1 MLERLQNLEENIA
14 NLRQMRKTYTLEDM
28 KKNKFD
34 EWALRYGLFE
44 SIQIIID
51 LSCHLAAEYNLGVSK
66 TYVEC
71 IEKLEKFEYINA
83 KLTKNLI
90 ASIGLRNMLIHEYVK
105 IDIERLYGYLEFI
118 EDFSDFVKAISE
130 NIDMK

>member
-14 NLRQMRKTYTLEDM
+14 SLQQMRKTHTLEDM

-51 LSCHLAAEYNLGVSK
+51 LSCHLSAKYNLGVSR

-71 IEKLEKFEYINA
+71 IERLERFEYIDTGLA
-83 KLTKNLI
+83 KSLI

-105 IDIERLYGYLEFI
+105 INIERLYGYLELI
-118 EDFSDFVKAISE
+118 EDFSNYVKAISE
-130 NIDMK
+130 YIDRR